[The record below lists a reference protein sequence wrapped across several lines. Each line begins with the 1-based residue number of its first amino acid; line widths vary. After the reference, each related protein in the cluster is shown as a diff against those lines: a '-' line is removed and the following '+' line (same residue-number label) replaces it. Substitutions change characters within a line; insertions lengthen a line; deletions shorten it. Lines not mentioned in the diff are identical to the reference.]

1 MGILD
6 RINTLIRANVNDLVR
21 RADEPER
28 ALDGS
33 LRDMERS
40 VREARARLREVE
52 RSEASILSQWERRRA
67 ELLDW
72 EERAMTA
79 LRRGD
84 EALAREC
91 LVMKKRAEAATVDLE
106 EQLSRQRAYMAD
118 LARSLDALE
127 VKIDG
132 VRSRRQAISSRVSGE
147 QAPQGAPGGGFTFN
161 FGDDDGGGERAPRGE
176 RGAARERGDR
186 WESPRWDDDS
196 PSRPSGDAP
205 RRAGGLSPAEE
216 RFSSGRRAF
225 VFDEDLRREH
235 PEEVFG
241 ASRPFEVFD
250 EMEERMERRAASA
263 AASAELGGYVDPLRD
278 EREALE
284 ARFDKMAR
292 RQELADLRRRAT
304 EEPPPARGASAS
316 PKASTRREQSG
327 RARRAGGDS
336 KLSDLRRSLMEELD
350 E

>member
-33 LRDMERS
+33 LRDMEES
-40 VREARARLREVE
+40 VREARARLRAVE
-52 RSEASILSQWERRRA
+52 RNEASILSQWERQRA

-72 EERAMTA
+72 EERAMEA

-84 EALAREC
+84 ETLAREC
-91 LVMKKRAEAATVDLE
+91 LVMKKRAEAATLDLE
-106 EQLSRQRAYMAD
+106 EELSRQRAYMAD

-147 QAPQGAPGGGFTFN
+147 QGGAAAQGASDGGFTFN
-161 FGDDDGGGERAPRGE
+161 FNDGEGSPPEARGV
-176 RGAARERGDR
+176 ARERGDR

-196 PSRPSGDAP
+196 PSRASGAAQ
-205 RRAGGLSPAEE
+205 RRSGGRAPAED
-216 RFSSGRRAF
+216 RFSVGRRAF

-241 ASRPFEVFD
+241 AARPFEVFD
-250 EMEERMERRAASA
+250 EMEERMESRAASA
-263 AASAELGGYVDPLRD
+263 AASAELGAYADPLRD

-292 RQELADLRRRAT
+292 RQEFADLRRRAT
-304 EEPPPARGASAS
+304 EEPPAAQGRGSSAR
-316 PKASTRREQSG
+316 PKSSTRREQPG
-327 RARRAGGDS
+327 RARRGDG

-350 E
+350 G